1 MLGRFTV
8 PGVSTDTDDLLEE
21 AVNTVIQ
28 YDRASASLLQ
38 RRLSIG
44 YARAARLM
52 DQLQSAGVLSPSDG
66 SSKPRKVLI
75 KTLKE
80 FKEKNKE
87 VFIIEK
93 QKEINE
99 SVKKYTPVICD
110 FLPEEVKS
118 LNKPTDLPYLKTDL
132 ENIGNLIVTGNVI
145 SNKYEYI
152 KTYLLYLLSKFDL
165 NDARLILNDYGHQ
178 LNGFKD
184 IPHLLTDITS
194 DPSKN
199 MSSLRWLNREIDR
212 RIELLNKNAKEV
224 FPAILYIGNV
234 FDIYNMDLEDIIKR
248 ISSIGAYAKI
258 HLILFGDRL
267 GDFPK
272 PIKDNIPARLEF
284 NKFREPEAVFSFK
297 EKTKI
302 TVNELKGSDIK
313 DYLLK
318 IA

>member
-1 MLGRFTV
+1 
-8 PGVSTDTDDLLEE
+8 LE
-21 AVNTVIQ
+21 
-28 YDRASASLLQ
+28 
-38 RRLSIG
+38 
-44 YARAARLM
+44 
-52 DQLQSAGVLSPSDG
+52 
-66 SSKPRKVLI
+66 K
-75 KTLKE
+75 
-80 FKEKNKE
+80 
-87 VFIIEK
+87 
-93 QKEINE
+93 
-99 SVKKYTPVICD
+99 
-110 FLPEEVKS
+110 
-118 LNKPTDLPYLKTDL
+118 
-132 ENIGNLIVTGNVI
+132 IGNLIVTGNVI
-145 SNKYEYI
+145 SKKYEYL

-165 NDARLILNDYGHQ
+165 NEVRLILNDYGHQ
-178 LNGFKD
+178 LNDFKN

-194 DPSKN
+194 DASKN

-212 RIELLNKNAKEV
+212 RIELLNKNEKEV
-224 FPAILYIGNV
+224 FPAILHIGNV

-284 NKFREPEAVFSFK
+284 NKFGEHEAVFSFK

-302 TVNELKGSDIK
+302 SINELKGSDIK